1 MISIFM
7 ITKNFLNMKN
17 KILLTILLLLSIT
30 AYSQKKDSIAFEKLK
45 FRVEKLEGFQS
56 NIKDALNNKFE
67 EQRKKNQDDY
77 NLLKRFG
84 ITALGLTFFSI
95 IGLWWRGSKYIDK
108 QLKNKFDN
116 IINQKEG
123 SILDIINNQDEE
135 KRILKNKKILVLTS
149 ENGDDSFLRKFF
161 KQVDFS
167 IGNVK
172 YIKENSFDKSYL
184 KDIDLV
190 FANNE
195 KGDLD
200 IELIKEYFSNSSS
213 KTVLFYFNSTQRHYR
228 QDNVS
233 NRLSFANTKTQIYG
247 NLINLLKYQK
257 VL

>member
-1 MISIFM
+1 
-7 ITKNFLNMKN
+7 MKN

-56 NIKDALNNKFE
+56 NTQDALNNKFE
-67 EQRKKNQDDY
+67 EQRKKIQDDY
-77 NLLKRFG
+77 NLIKYLGLFG
-84 ITALGLTFFSI
+84 LGLTVPAI
-95 IGLWWRGSKYIDK
+95 LLLWLRGSKYIDK
-108 QLKNKFDN
+108 QLKNKFNN
-116 IINQKEG
+116 IINQREG

-135 KRILKNKKILVLTS
+135 KRILRNKKILVLTS
-149 ENGDDSFLRKFF
+149 KNGDDNFLRNFF
-161 KQVDFS
+161 KKVDFD
-167 IGNVK
+167 IDNVK
-172 YIKENSFDKSYL
+172 YIKEEFFDASYL
-184 KDIDLV
+184 QNIDLV

-195 KGDLD
+195 KEDLD

-213 KTVLFYFNSTQRHYR
+213 KTVLFYFNTTQKHYR
-228 QDNVS
+228 QDDVS